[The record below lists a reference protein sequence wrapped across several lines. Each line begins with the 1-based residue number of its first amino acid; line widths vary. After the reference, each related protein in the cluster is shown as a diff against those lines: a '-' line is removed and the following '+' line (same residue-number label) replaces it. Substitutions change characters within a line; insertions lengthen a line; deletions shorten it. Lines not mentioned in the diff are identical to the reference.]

1 MNSKNKS
8 AKTQLRWLESGEDF
22 PPVSE
27 AMGQDSPYPGL
38 LAAGGLLDT
47 ATLLK
52 AYSNGIFPWFSEG
65 QPVLWWSTDP
75 RMVLQVA
82 DFKLHQSFKKTL
94 KKFMSDQHG
103 AAKCEI
109 RIDCKFEEVIRTCA
123 SKPRAGQG
131 GTWIVPEMVD
141 AYTAL
146 HRAGY
151 AHSVETWINGDLV
164 GGLYCVSIGAA
175 VFGESM
181 FANATDASKIAVA
194 ALVCFC
200 RANHIQMIDCQ
211 QETAHLASLGARA
224 IPREQF
230 IIHTKEAVKEPSPV
244 WKFSPVMWHLLR

>member
-47 ATLLK
+47 ATLLN

-109 RIDCKFEEVIRTCA
+109 RIDSKFEDVIRTCA

-131 GTWIVPEMVD
+131 GTWMVPEK
-141 AYTAL
+141 
-146 HRAGY
+146 
-151 AHSVETWINGDLV
+151 VE
-164 GGLYCVSIGAA
+164 A
-175 VFGESM
+175 
-181 FANATDASKIAVA
+181 
-194 ALVCFC
+194 
-200 RANHIQMIDCQ
+200 
-211 QETAHLASLGARA
+211 
-224 IPREQF
+224 
-230 IIHTKEAVKEPSPV
+230 
-244 WKFSPVMWHLLR
+244 